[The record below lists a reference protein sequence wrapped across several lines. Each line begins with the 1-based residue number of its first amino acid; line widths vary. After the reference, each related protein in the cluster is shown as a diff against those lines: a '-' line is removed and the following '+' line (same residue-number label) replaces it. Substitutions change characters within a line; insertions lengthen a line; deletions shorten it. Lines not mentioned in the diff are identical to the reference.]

1 MAVAIIKRVAR
12 FLLYTFADK
21 NIRKPVLAIASKGST
36 VNLKILKPMQALW
49 KACCVLMTISNS
61 FRT

>member
-21 NIRKPVLAIASKGST
+21 
-36 VNLKILKPMQALW
+36 
-49 KACCVLMTISNS
+49 ISENQYL
-61 FRT
+61 RLLQKDLP